1 MKWQDMDKAERT
13 ERRPLRRIPL
23 SDCTNTGAAAVS
35 EGVRTAKSSTAKSVA
50 RPTKPHPSKKRK
62 PEQNSSSRSDTGS
75 NDIRNAPNPSSLN
88 DAVSPPPP
96 KASTPVRA
104 SKSSSNLSSG
114 KVDDDVFEP
123 LTVYNR
129 RNTAAKRKGKEKA
142 VAEPLSCP
150 PLERM
155 RNELNKDGD
164 TRVSK
169 SYTAPN
175 RKKQRVPKND
185 LSQDFIEE
193 QKAYF
198 AEVDA
203 FELPEEVVSD
213 SELE

>member
-1 MKWQDMDKAERT
+1 MGLVVGLYLSHRPLSTSANFPSISGLESPTIFSWCRGEEFRVVKWQDMDKAERT

-114 KVDDDVFEP
+114 DYFS
-123 LTVYNR
+123 
-129 RNTAAKRKGKEKA
+129 
-142 VAEPLSCP
+142 LSLSLSLSPSLP
-150 PLERM
+150 P
-155 RNELNKDGD
+155 
-164 TRVSK
+164 
-169 SYTAPN
+169 
-175 RKKQRVPKND
+175 
-185 LSQDFIEE
+185 
-193 QKAYF
+193 
-198 AEVDA
+198 
-203 FELPEEVVSD
+203 
-213 SELE
+213 